1 MTFLP
6 QAIFQKRS
14 FLVLLFYIALSF
26 ILMGFNDAKALR
38 GMRLV
43 LLQSIAMLNSIKE
56 KFEVMQQLADENRL
70 LRQENFRLKLTNQK
84 LREALLENARLRRML
99 NFKKN
104 YPYPLVAARV
114 IGNGLE
120 AGVRSLILNVGEA
133 DSVFKNFPVIS
144 ADGLVGKIIVTTPH
158 QSIAQVLMDHNS
170 LVSARLQRSREV
182 GVIAW
187 SGNSW
192 LELLYIPK
200 NISVEKGERVVTSGL
215 SKIYPPGLKIG
226 VVTEIRENDYEFFK
240 EIRVQPAVRFN
251 ALEEVFVIRKPQDT
265 TTGDANR

>member
-1 MTFLP
+1 MFH
-6 QAIFQKRS
+6 KRS
-14 FLVLLFYIALSF
+14 VLVLFFYIALSF
-26 ILMGFNDAKALR
+26 VLMGLNDAAALR
-38 GMRLV
+38 GIRLV
-43 LLQSIAMLNSIKE
+43 LLQGIALLHAVKE
-56 KFEVMQQLADENRL
+56 KIEVIQITAEENRM

-99 NFKKN
+99 NIKKG

-114 IGNGLE
+114 IGNGVE
-120 AGVRSLILNVGEA
+120 EGVRSLILNVGET
-133 DSVFKNFPVIS
+133 DSVFKNYPVIC

-200 NISVEKGERVVTSGL
+200 NISVETGELVITSGL

-226 VVTEIRENDYEFFK
+226 VVTDIRENEYEFFK
-240 EIRVQPAVRFN
+240 EIRVQPAVRYN
-251 ALEEVFVIRKPQDT
+251 ALEEVFVIRRPQAQLMEIQ
-265 TTGDANR
+265 TGE